1 MNDTHSDPACAE
13 AASSKLDKRVVKTRA
28 AIHDAFRQLIAT
40 CGLDKVT
47 VSALA
52 RQAKIDRK
60 TFYLHYSSVQ
70 ALFDEEVETLVERIL
85 SCIDISRVGA
95 DRAGQLHGVLDE
107 VEAIIS
113 SDVDFFAY
121 VARSLSLEFTLNHIR
136 AAVATYMERQ
146 YGLEAEQVPE
156 PQLIRLRFMLAG
168 AVAVYGEWLRGDHSQ
183 PIGEVSQ
190 VVFDIF
196 EASSPAQSVLT
207 KL

>member
-13 AASSKLDKRVVKTRA
+13 AAPSKLDKRVVKTRA

-85 SCIDISRVGA
+85 SCIDISCVDA
-95 DRAGQLHGVLDE
+95 DRAGQLRGVLDE

>member
-13 AASSKLDKRVVKTRA
+13 AAPSKLDKRVVKTRA

-85 SCIDISRVGA
+85 SCIDISRVDA
-95 DRAGQLHGVLDE
+95 DRAGQLRGVLDE

>member
-13 AASSKLDKRVVKTRA
+13 AAPSKLDKRVVKTRA

-85 SCIDISRVGA
+85 SCIDISRVDA
-95 DRAGQLHGVLDE
+95 DRAGQLRGVLDE

-183 PIGEVSQ
+183 LIGEVSQ

>member
-13 AASSKLDKRVVKTRA
+13 AAPSKLDKRVVKTRA

-85 SCIDISRVGA
+85 SCIDISRVDA
-95 DRAGQLHGVLDE
+95 DRAGQLRGVLDE
-107 VEAIIS
+107 VEVIIS

>member
-13 AASSKLDKRVVKTRA
+13 AAPSKLDKRVVKTRA

-85 SCIDISRVGA
+85 SCIDIRRVDT
-95 DRAGQLHGVLDE
+95 DRAGQLRGVLDE

-121 VARSLSLEFTLNHIR
+121 VARSLSLEFTLDHIR

-146 YGLEAEQVPE
+146 YGLEAEKVLE

-168 AVAVYGEWLRGDHSQ
+168 AVAVYGEWLRSDHSQ

-196 EASSPAQSVLT
+196 EGSSPAQSVLT

>member
-13 AASSKLDKRVVKTRA
+13 AAPSKLDKRVVKTRA

-85 SCIDISRVGA
+85 SCIDISRVDA
-95 DRAGQLHGVLDE
+95 DRAGQLRGVLDE

-146 YGLEAEQVPE
+146 YGLEAERVPE

>member
-13 AASSKLDKRVVKTRA
+13 AAPSKLDKRVVKTRA

-70 ALFDEEVETLVERIL
+70 AFFDEEVETLVERIL
-85 SCIDISRVGA
+85 SCIDISRVDA
-95 DRAGQLHGVLDE
+95 DRSGQLRGVLDE

>member
-1 MNDTHSDPACAE
+1 MNDTHSDPACDE
-13 AASSKLDKRVVKTRA
+13 AAPSKLDKRVVKTRA

-85 SCIDISRVGA
+85 SCIDISRVDA
-95 DRAGQLHGVLDE
+95 DRAGQLRGVLDE

>member
-1 MNDTHSDPACAE
+1 MNDTHSDPACDE
-13 AASSKLDKRVVKTRA
+13 AAPSKLDKRVVKTRA

-85 SCIDISRVGA
+85 SCIDISRVDA
-95 DRAGQLHGVLDE
+95 DRSGQLRGVLDE

>member
-13 AASSKLDKRVVKTRA
+13 AAPSKLDKRVVKTRA

-85 SCIDISRVGA
+85 SCIDISRVDA
-95 DRAGQLHGVLDE
+95 DRSGQLRGVLDE

>member
-1 MNDTHSDPACAE
+1 MNENHSDPACAE
-13 AASSKLDKRVVKTRA
+13 AATAKLDKRVVKTRA

-85 SCIDISRVGA
+85 SCIDISRVDT
-95 DRAGQLHGVLDE
+95 DRAGQLRGVLDE

-121 VARSLSLEFTLNHIR
+121 VARSLSLEFTLDHIR

-146 YGLEAEQVPE
+146 YGLEAEKVLE
-156 PQLIRLRFMLAG
+156 SQLIRLRFMLAG

-190 VVFDIF
+190 VVFEIF
-196 EASSPAQSVLT
+196 EASSPAHSVLT

>member
-1 MNDTHSDPACAE
+1 MNENHSDPASGE
-13 AASSKLDKRVVKTRA
+13 AATAKLDKRVVKTRA

-85 SCIDISRVGA
+85 SCIDISRVDT
-95 DRAGQLHGVLDE
+95 DRAGQLRGVLDE

-121 VARSLSLEFTLNHIR
+121 VARSLSLEFTLDHIR

-146 YGLEAEQVPE
+146 YGLEAEKVLE
-156 PQLIRLRFMLAG
+156 SQLIRLRFMLAG

-190 VVFDIF
+190 VVFEIF
-196 EASSPAQSVLT
+196 EASSPAHSVLT

>member
-1 MNDTHSDPACAE
+1 MMQTSQDSAQGDEAPA
-13 AASSKLDKRVVKTRA
+13 KLDKRVVKTRA
-28 AIHDAFRQLIAT
+28 AIHDAFRELIAT

-85 SCIDISRVGA
+85 SCIDIDSVET
-95 DRAGQLHGVLDE
+95 DRPGQLRGVLDE

-113 SDVDFFAY
+113 SDVEFFAY
-121 VARSLSLEFTLNHIR
+121 VARSLSLEFTLDHIR
-136 AAVATYMERQ
+136 AAVATYMERR
-146 YGLEAEQVPE
+146 YGLVAHKGMES
-156 PQLIRLRFMLAG
+156 QLIRLRFMLAG
-168 AVAVYGEWLRGDHSQ
+168 AVAVYGEWLRGDHAQ

-190 VVFDIF
+190 VVLDIF
-196 EASSPAQSVLT
+196 EAGTPAEGVLS

>member
-13 AASSKLDKRVVKTRA
+13 AAPSKLDKRVVKTRA

-85 SCIDISRVGA
+85 SCIDISCVDA
-95 DRAGQLHGVLDE
+95 DRAGQLRGVLDE

-121 VARSLSLEFTLNHIR
+121 VARSLSLEFMLNHIR